1 MSKDILEAKV
11 VIGYKI
17 KVGKGSKLNTRL
29 MLEMVI
35 SENFGKTGKSYLR
48 LMNEG
53 LNRFDYFTEEVDD
66 YLILVFTAST
76 NSVDKFEK
84 IVNEELS
91 SLEFTT
97 ESLDR
102 KKKGYISN
110 LILSFEDI
118 VNVEDMITTNILCY
132 NKLLNKM
139 GDVVKE
145 YKLSQ
150 VKDVIKLI
158 DINNKSVLVMKK

>member
-1 MSKDILEAKV
+1 M
-11 VIGYKI
+11 
-17 KVGKGSKLNTRL
+17 
-29 MLEMVI
+29 
-35 SENFGKTGKSYLR
+35 
-48 LMNEG
+48 
-53 LNRFDYFTEEVDD
+53 
-66 YLILVFTAST
+66 
-76 NSVDKFEK
+76 EK
-84 IVNEELS
+84 ILFA
-91 SLEFTT
+91 LEYK
-97 ESLDR
+97 EIGLKIAYYR

>member
-1 MSKDILEAKV
+1 
-11 VIGYKI
+11 
-17 KVGKGSKLNTRL
+17 

-35 SENFGKTGKSYLR
+35 SENFNKTGKSYLR

-66 YLILVFTAST
+66 YIILVFTAST
-76 NSVDKFEK
+76 NNFDKFEK
-84 IVNEELS
+84 IVSEELS
-91 SLEFTT
+91 SLEFTN

-118 VNVEDMITTNILCY
+118 VNVEDMITTNILSY

-139 GDVVKE
+139 EDVVRE
-145 YKLSQ
+145 YKLSD

-158 DINNKSVLVMKK
+158 DINNKSVLIMKK

>member
-1 MSKDILEAKV
+1 
-11 VIGYKI
+11 
-17 KVGKGSKLNTRL
+17 
-29 MLEMVI
+29 
-35 SENFGKTGKSYLR
+35 
-48 LMNEG
+48 MNEG

-145 YKLSQ
+145 YKLSE